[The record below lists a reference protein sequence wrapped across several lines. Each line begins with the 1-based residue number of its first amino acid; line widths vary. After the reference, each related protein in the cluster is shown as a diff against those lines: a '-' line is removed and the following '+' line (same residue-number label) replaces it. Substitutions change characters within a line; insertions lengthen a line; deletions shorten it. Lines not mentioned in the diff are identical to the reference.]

1 MRERGD
7 PEVLATIVGG
17 VRRGW
22 TRRLTVSALVL
33 AMMPGLLGTAG
44 LTPTAAAY
52 SREGLPVEQLDV
64 PSASM
69 GRNIRV
75 EFQGGGPHAVYLLDG
90 LRAQDDANGW
100 DINTAAFEWFYQSGL
115 SVVMPVGGQSS
126 FYTDWYRPA
135 TGSAGTSTYKWET
148 FLTQELPAYLAAN
161 KGVAPTGNAV
171 VGLSM
176 SGGAALTLAAFYPTQ
191 FIFAGSLS
199 GFLNPSQG
207 LWPTMIGFA
216 MKDAGGY
223 NSTDMWGVASDP
235 AWRRNDPMVN
245 IPTLVANN
253 TAIWIYCGNG
263 RTSDLDA
270 PGDFGVQYSAQFLE
284 NITINT
290 NKEFQK
296 LYLAAGGRNAVFNFP
311 ANGTH
316 SWAYWGSQL
325 QAMKPD
331 LLRVLGATP
340 PA

>member
-1 MRERGD
+1 M
-7 PEVLATIVGG
+7 LATIVGEIRH
-17 VRRGW
+17 VW
-22 TRRLTVSALVL
+22 ARRLTVAALIVAL
-33 AMMPGLLGTAG
+33 LPSLLGGLG
-44 LTPTAAAY
+44 LTPPAAAY

-64 PSASM
+64 PSPAM

-75 EFQGGGPHAVYLLDG
+75 AFQGGGPHAVYLLDG
-90 LRAQDDANGW
+90 LRAQDDASGW
-100 DINTAAFEWFYQSGL
+100 DINTAAFEWYFQSGL
-115 SVVMPVGGQSS
+115 SMVMPVGGQSS
-126 FYTDWYRPA
+126 FYADWYRPA
-135 TGSAGTSTYKWET
+135 AGSAGTVTYKWET

-176 SGGAALTLAAFYPTQ
+176 SGGAALTLATYYPTQ

-199 GFLNPSQG
+199 GFLNPSTG
-207 LWPTMIGFA
+207 LWPTMIGLS
-216 MKDAGGY
+216 MKDAGGF

-245 IPTLVANN
+245 LPTLVANN
-253 TAIWIYCGNG
+253 TAIWVYCGNG

-290 NKEFQK
+290 NKDFQK
-296 LYLAAGGRNAVFNFP
+296 KYLALGGRNAVFNFP
-311 ANGTH
+311 NDGTH
-316 SWAYWGSQL
+316 SWGYWGAQL

-331 LLRVLGATP
+331 LQRLLGAAP
-340 PA
+340 VA